1 MNIWFKY
8 RKGEPVEISFKGNNV
23 NALKKQIKTELKN
36 QLGKFDINQIT
47 LRKPGEHKT
56 LCAEMLID
64 EGFATKNY
72 LEMKTFHIQC
82 YDNEG
87 MPLDKFEQFEMR
99 NNEDFSKLLKR
110 VEARGLENIEDNNKV
125 SKIITSLEDIQ
136 TNKFYRISAS
146 YLYGSK
152 KWFYVDTSR
161 GCRIGR

>member
-1 MNIWFKY
+1 
-8 RKGEPVEISFKGNNV
+8 
-23 NALKKQIKTELKN
+23 
-36 QLGKFDINQIT
+36 
-47 LRKPGEHKT
+47 
-56 LCAEMLID
+56 
-64 EGFATKNY
+64 
-72 LEMKTFHIQC
+72 MKTFHIQC

-146 YLYGSK
+146 YLMAVKNGSM
-152 KWFYVDTSR
+152 WTQV
-161 GCRIGR
+161 

>member
-1 MNIWFKY
+1 
-8 RKGEPVEISFKGNNV
+8 
-23 NALKKQIKTELKN
+23 
-36 QLGKFDINQIT
+36 
-47 LRKPGEHKT
+47 
-56 LCAEMLID
+56 
-64 EGFATKNY
+64 
-72 LEMKTFHIQC
+72 MKTFHIQC